1 MISNTWA
8 VSQTQT
14 MTWTSESLN
23 RGMLFYSLRKI
34 WKSKIKRATKT
45 KVFKAC
51 VESIL
56 LYGSESWTLNVTRT
70 KRLDGTYTKTFR
82 SAYDLSWKDHPT
94 IATIY
99 GRLSRISQ
107 VVRCHRLALA
117 GHVSRHDEPAGK
129 LITWVPEE
137 NRRVGR
143 PFVTLRHIIEEDTGL
158 SGNEFLNA
166 MSDRDKWRRDF
177 VCFT

>member
-1 MISNTWA
+1 MLSKVYDFKYLGSFTNTDHDMDVRIAQSWNA
-8 VSQTQT
+8 
-14 MTWTSESLN
+14 
-23 RGMLFYSLRKI
+23 FHSLRKI

-70 KRLDGTYTKTFR
+70 KRLDGTYTKILR

-99 GRLSRISQ
+99 GRLPRISQ
-107 VVRCHRLALA
+107 VVRCRRLALA
-117 GHVSRHDEPAGK
+117 GHVSRHDEPA
-129 LITWVPEE
+129 
-137 NRRVGR
+137 
-143 PFVTLRHIIEEDTGL
+143 
-158 SGNEFLNA
+158 
-166 MSDRDKWRRDF
+166 
-177 VCFT
+177 